1 MHLIKKYFELNKKQ
15 EEQFQ
20 QLFKLYKEWN
30 SQINLISRK
39 DIDNLEER
47 HFLHSL
53 AIAKFIN
60 FKNGTRILD
69 LGCGG
74 GFPGIML
81 AIYFPE
87 VQFTLIDGRNKK
99 IMVVN
104 DIVSRLNLKNVK
116 AIHGRAEELKGEK
129 FEFVVTR
136 AVAKVDKLKEWTER
150 LFSEKQNH
158 ALPNGIIALKGNLKQ
173 ELDLLSRSDYHES
186 VALHTYYEEAF
197 FLEKSLLYIQY

>member
-1 MHLIKKYFELNKKQ
+1 MELIKKYFELSEDQEKKF
-15 EEQFQ
+15 E
-20 QLFKLYKEWN
+20 QLFGLYREWN

-60 FKNGTRILD
+60 FKEGSSVMD

-87 VQFTLIDGRNKK
+87 VQFTMIDGRNKK

-104 DIVSRLNLKNVK
+104 DIIQRLGLKNAVG
-116 AIHGRAEELKGEK
+116 IHGRAEELKDQK

-136 AVAKVDKLKEWTER
+136 AVAKIDKLKEWTER
-150 LFSEKQNH
+150 LFSEEQNH
-158 ALPNGIIALKGNLKQ
+158 ALPNGIIALKGNLTE
-173 ELDLLSRSDYHES
+173 ELSLLNKSDY
-186 VALHTYYEEAF
+186 YETVSLKTFFDEAF
-197 FLEKSLLYIQY
+197 FLEKELLYVQY